1 MGHGGT
7 RRGAGRPRGSSAPR
21 VHAAPEPNEDLRAY
35 ARRYGHEA
43 IDFLA
48 KTMRGEKAPYS
59 ARVVA
64 ADRLL
69 ERGYGRPLA
78 IEPPDPKAIEGIVIE
93 PLRKSDGNGHDEPVR
108 LEDWRA
114 TFLLRIA
121 QPRALCPGP
130 CTPFPRNPLS
140 PLRRLSFCG
149 PRAAKLGSKPRIE
162 NAIAAYEKRAE
173 EARHDLAARV
183 RFR

>member
-21 VHAAPEPNEDLRAY
+21 VHAAPEPKEDLRAY

-48 KTMRGEKAPYS
+48 KTMRGEKVPYS

-69 ERGYGRPLA
+69 ERGYGRRLA
-78 IEPPDPKAIEGIVIE
+78 IEPPDPKTIEGIIIE
-93 PLRKSDGNGHDEPVR
+93 PLRKTDGNGHAGPVK
-108 LEDWRA
+108 LEDWR
-114 TFLLRIA
+114 
-121 QPRALCPGP
+121 
-130 CTPFPRNPLS
+130 
-140 PLRRLSFCG
+140 
-149 PRAAKLGSKPRIE
+149 KLK
-162 NAIAAYEKRAE
+162 
-173 EARHDLAARV
+173 
-183 RFR
+183 